1 MSAQRNSTS
10 LSKAMSEP
18 EALEYVFAQYS
29 NRDLAT
35 LSGRSYATIGTW
47 RFNYLRDSLSP
58 QKKAEV
64 LQSLGFELNSERTW
78 KSKQ

>member
-1 MSAQRNSTS
+1 MT
-10 LSKAMSEP
+10 EP
-18 EALEYVFAQYS
+18 EALEHVFGAFS
-29 NRDLAT
+29 NQDLAA

-47 RFNYLRDSLSP
+47 RFNYLRNRLSP
-58 QKKAEV
+58 QKVAEV